1 MLVSN
6 LGHLGL
12 GVAQDLAILQE
23 FLIPV
28 VLWRYLGCIHFP
40 EISKSKS
47 SRNEPA
53 SCFLFR
59 STPI

>member
-23 FLIPV
+23 FLIPG
-28 VLWRYLGCIHFP
+28 VLWGYLECTHFP
-40 EISKSKS
+40 EITNSRS
-47 SRNEPA
+47 S
-53 SCFLFR
+53 
-59 STPI
+59 